1 MGRLDGYKAT
11 LKPLAV
17 EEPIDVFWHRLAG
30 YFIARVSYPTP
41 ISADALTVFA
51 ILIGVLAGAAIA
63 FNHMIAAAV
72 LLELSA
78 AFDCADGQ
86 LARMRKR
93 SSEFGRMLDGVS
105 DSLVMAATFLGTMV
119 HFATTGAPVWMIGLA
134 AIAAPTCS
142 FHFAWYDHY
151 KNIYLRMTGSS
162 FREGEDPESARARYA
177 AFGSRRLVLRFV
189 WWVYLRYV
197 SGQAWL
203 LRWSDPHT
211 RYDRPPREVPAALGP
226 MRVWRSLYGLGTHIF
241 LFSVACAFDRI
252 DLYLIFRVGVLNAFA
267 FLLLLP
273 WQRRISR
280 EMFRVVRAVILAAG
294 TGSRLR
300 PSTADRPKAMV
311 AVAGVPLLERLIRQL
326 RAVGVREFVVATG
339 HGEEV
344 VRAAGLDATLCRNED
359 YATTQNVVS
368 LHVCRGALEPA
379 EETWKLDGDL
389 FVEDALIARL
399 ARAPL
404 ADDELLCAI
413 DRRDELGAEEMKV
426 ELSGDRVVRF
436 GKGLSRA
443 HGESA
448 GIERIGSRALSVVVH
463 AVGRA
468 VTGGETQLYYEDVYD
483 RVLDRVRVRAIDVS
497 DLAWTEIDTPEDLA
511 RAEAIALSLAPGE
524 PRP

>member
-1 MGRLDGYKAT
+1 MGLVDDYKAT

-30 YFIARVSYPTP
+30 YAIARGAYPTP
-41 ISADALTVFA
+41 VSADAITVFA
-51 ILIGVLAGAAIA
+51 ILMGVLAGAAIA
-63 FNHMIAAAV
+63 APFAKHMLVAAV

-105 DSLVMAATFLGTMV
+105 DSIVMAATFLGTMI
-119 HFATTGAPVWMIGLA
+119 HFALIGAPAWMIFLA

-177 AFGSRRLVLRFV
+177 AFGTGSFVLRFV

-203 LRWSDPHT
+203 LRWSDPHS
-211 RYDRPPREVPAALGP
+211 RYDRAPRTVPAAIGP

-241 LFSVACAFDRI
+241 LFSIACAFDRI
-252 DLYLIFRVGVLNAFA
+252 DLYLIFRVGVLNVFA
-267 FLLLLP
+267 FGVLLP
-273 WQRRISR
+273 WQRLVSKQ
-280 EMFRVVRAVILAAG
+280 MFRTVRAVILAAG
-294 TGSRLR
+294 TGTRLR
-300 PSTADRPKAMV
+300 PSTADRPKAMLT
-311 AVAGVPLLERLIRQL
+311 VAGEPLLVRLSRQL
-326 RAVGVREFVVATG
+326 RAVGVNELVIATG
-339 HGEEV
+339 HGEAS
-344 VRAAGLDATLCRNED
+344 VRAAGLDASFFRNDD

-368 LHVCRGALEPA
+368 LNACSAALAPA
-379 EETWKLDGDL
+379 ETWKLDGDL
-389 FVEDALIARL
+389 FVEDAFIERMA
-399 ARAPL
+399 AAEL
-404 ADDELLCAI
+404 ADDEMLCAI
-413 DRRDELGAEEMKV
+413 DRRGDLGTEEMKV
-426 ELSGDRVVRF
+426 ALSGERIVRF
-436 GKGLSRA
+436 GKGLSEA

-448 GIERIGSRALSVVVH
+448 GIERIGSRALSVIVH

-468 VTGGETQLYYEDVYD
+468 VTQGETQLYYEDVYD
-483 RVLDRVRVRAIDVS
+483 RVLKDVRARAIDVG
-497 DLAWTEIDTPEDLA
+497 DLAWTEIDTAEDLA
-511 RAEAIALSLAPGE
+511 RAEAIARELAT
-524 PRP
+524 